1 MDGKDIRIKHL
12 QEKPAMTDVRNI
24 VTHVLEMVL
33 PEQALRHYVR
43 FDQKT
48 NTLTVAKNK
57 YNLNNFERIIVVGGG
72 KAAKRTGA
80 ELVKILDNKITAGVL
95 NVYQDQARE
104 PISERIK
111 LFAADHPTPN
121 EEGLKGAR
129 QILELLKN
137 ADTKTMVIAL
147 ISGGGSSL
155 MAIPAGKI
163 SIEDYQDISRLL
175 MTVPATIDEINA
187 VRKHIDLLKGG
198 RMRRCAA
205 KAGAFISLVLSDVPV
220 TKTGIV
226 DDTSVISSGPTVGDD
241 STFEMAKQVLTGY
254 HIWDAAPPTV
264 KKYIQ
269 DNIGKKENETLPKNS
284 PLLSTDKSQYVII
297 ANNDQAMAAAGEKAK
312 ELGYTTTL
320 VGWETGKT
328 DDKIKAE
335 VTQEIENIF
344 RVITPHLVNTDR
356 ITFASFSTDGIDG
369 HSDLAGALADMD
381 TIQEARQH
389 RMDYKKFAVTYDSAT
404 FFKKLG
410 LEIETGPTGTNVA
423 DVSVVLINNP
433 DNSQRKIA
441 FIFGGEATVNISLP
455 DGQKPGN
462 GGRNTHLVL
471 LAAEKLGQLAECR
484 QQTGI

>member
-1 MDGKDIRIKHL
+1 MDGKAIRIKHL
-12 QEKPAMTDVRNI
+12 QEKPAMADIRNI
-24 VTHVLEMVL
+24 FMHVLEMVL
-33 PEQALRHYVR
+33 PEPALKRYVKYNQR
-43 FDQKT
+43 
-48 NTLTVAKNK
+48 NNILTVASKK
-57 YNLNNFERIIVVGGG
+57 YNLNNYEQIIVVGGG

-80 ELVKILDNKITAGVL
+80 ELVNILGDKITAGVL
-95 NVYQDQARE
+95 DVYQDQAKE

-129 QILELLKN
+129 QMIDLLKK
-137 ADTKTMVIAL
+137 AGPKTLVIAL

-155 MAIPAGKI
+155 MAIPAGAI
-163 SIEDYQDISRLL
+163 SITDYQDISKLL
-175 MTVPATIDEINA
+175 MTVPATIDEINT

-198 RMRRCAA
+198 RMRNYAA

-241 STFEMAKQVLTGY
+241 STFEMAKKVLTEY
-254 HIWDAAPPTV
+254 NIWDKAPKSV
-264 KKYIQ
+264 KEY
-269 DNIGKKENETLPKNS
+269 LPKNS
-284 PLLSTDKSQYVII
+284 PLLADDKSQYIII
-297 ANNDQAMAAAGEKAK
+297 ANNDQAMEAAGEKAK
-312 ELGYTTTL
+312 ELGYKIHL
-320 VGWETGKT
+320 AGWNTGKT

-335 VTQEIENIF
+335 VTQEIDNIF
-344 RVITPHLVNTDR
+344 RVITPSLIDTDR

-381 TIQEARQH
+381 TIHEARRH
-389 RMDYKKFAVTYDSAT
+389 RMDYKKFAAIYDSAT

-433 DNSQRKIA
+433 DNSQRRIA

-455 DGQKPGN
+455 NGKKPGS

-471 LAAEKLGQLAECR
+471 LAAEKLAQLAECG
-484 QQTGI
+484 Q

>member
-129 QILELLKN
+129 QMLELLKN
-137 ADTKTMVIAL
+137 ADSKTMVIAL

-155 MAIPAGKI
+155 MAIPAGEI
-163 SIEDYQDISRLL
+163 SIRDYQDISRLL
-175 MTVPATIDEINA
+175 MTAPATIDEINA

-198 RMRRCAA
+198 RMRQYAA

-226 DDTSVISSGPTVGDD
+226 DDTSVIASGPTVGDD
-241 STFEMAKQVLTGY
+241 STFEEAKQVLTRY
-254 HIWDAAPPTV
+254 RIWDKAPATV
-264 KKYIQ
+264 RKYIEN
-269 DNIGKKENETLPKNS
+269 NIGKKENETLPKNS
-284 PLLSTDKSQYVII
+284 PLLSPDKNQYVII
-297 ANNDQAMAAAGEKAK
+297 ANNDQAMEAAGEKAK
-312 ELGYTTTL
+312 ELGYKINL
-320 VGWETGKT
+320 IGWKTGNT
-328 DDKIKAE
+328 ADKIKAE

-344 RVITPHLVNTDR
+344 RLITPHSINTDR

-369 HSDLAGALADMD
+369 HSDLAGAIADMD
-381 TIQEARQH
+381 TIKEAQNH
-389 RMDYKKFAVTYDSAT
+389 GLDEKIFAAAYDSAT

-423 DVSVVLINNP
+423 DVSIVLINNP
-433 DNSQRKIA
+433 DNPQRKVA
-441 FIFGGEATVNISLP
+441 FVFGGEATVNICVA
-455 DGQKPGN
+455 DGLKPGN
-462 GGRNTHLVL
+462 GGRNTHLTL
-471 LAAEKLGQLAECR
+471 LAAEILNQMAER
-484 QQTGI
+484 DWR

>member
-1 MDGKDIRIKHL
+1 MDGKNYKIKHL
-12 QEKPAMTDVRNI
+12 QEKPAIADIRNI
-24 VTHVLEMVL
+24 FTHVLEMVL
-33 PEQALRHYVR
+33 PEQAVRRYVQ
-43 FDQKT
+43 FNQNT
-48 NTLTVAKNK
+48 NILTIDKKN

-80 ELVKILDNKITAGVL
+80 ELVRILGEKITAGVL
-95 NVYQDQARE
+95 NVYRDQAE
-104 PISERIK
+104 VPVSERIK
-111 LFAADHPTPN
+111 LFGADHPTPN
-121 EEGLKGAR
+121 EQGLKGAC
-129 QILELLKN
+129 QMVALLKN
-137 ADTKTMVIAL
+137 ADAKTMVIAL

-155 MAIPAGKI
+155 MAIPAGDI
-163 SIEDYQDISRLL
+163 SIGDYQNISRLL

-226 DDTSVISSGPTVGDD
+226 DDSSVISSGPTVGDD
-241 STFEMAKQVLTGY
+241 STFQSAKQVLTAY
-254 HIWDAAPPTV
+254 NIWDDAPATV
-264 KKYIQ
+264 RKYIQ

-284 PLLSTDKSQYVII
+284 PLLSADKSQYVII
-297 ANNDQAMAAAGEKAK
+297 ANNDQAMEAAGEKAK
-312 ELGYTTTL
+312 ELGYKTTL
-320 VGWETGKT
+320 IGWKTGKT

-335 VTQEIENIF
+335 VSQEIENIF
-344 RVITPHLVNTDR
+344 RVIPVRLVNTDR

-369 HSDLAGALADMD
+369 HSDLAGAIADMD
-381 TIQEARQH
+381 TIREAH
-389 RMDYKKFAVTYDSAT
+389 NHGLDEKSFASAYDSAT

-423 DVSVVLINNP
+423 DISIVLINNQ
-433 DNSQRKIA
+433 DNPQRKAA

-455 DGQKPGN
+455 GGKKPGN

-471 LAAEKLGQLAECR
+471 LAAERLNQLAGSG
-484 QQTGI
+484 Q